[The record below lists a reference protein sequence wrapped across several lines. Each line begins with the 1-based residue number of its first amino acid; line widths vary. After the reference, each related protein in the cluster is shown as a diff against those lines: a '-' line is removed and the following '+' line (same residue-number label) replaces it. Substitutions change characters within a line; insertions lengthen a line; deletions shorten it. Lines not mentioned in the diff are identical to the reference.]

1 MILLTSKDY
10 YTLKRP
16 RTREHECVRQ
26 GKFACVP
33 YINMFPFEHFSGIFT
48 MKMNEQCVPYV
59 HNSSYCFIPIVLKMY
74 ICPDHALKLC
84 MWFEYN
90 T

>member
-10 YTLKRP
+10 YTLKSP

-33 YINMFPFEHFSGIFT
+33 YINMFPGALVCAILTVGNTECYLFILVTTHLRLT
-48 MKMNEQCVPYV
+48 
-59 HNSSYCFIPIVLKMY
+59 NSSHIGQGYLVCATPPTVL
-74 ICPDHALKLC
+74 
-84 MWFEYN
+84 FRFF
-90 T
+90 

>member
-1 MILLTSKDY
+1 
-10 YTLKRP
+10 
-16 RTREHECVRQ
+16 
-26 GKFACVP
+26 
-33 YINMFPFEHFSGIFT
+33 

-59 HNSSYCFIPIVLKMY
+59 HNSSYCFILIVLKMY

>member
-10 YTLKRP
+10 YTLKSP

-33 YINMFPFEHFSGIFT
+33 YINMFPRALVCVILTVGNRHFSLL
-48 MKMNEQCVPYV
+48 NV
-59 HNSSYCFIPIVLKMY
+59 SYAGACSYDF
-74 ICPDHALKLC
+74 LC
-84 MWFEYN
+84 DGERLVRVYLRRRRGVI
-90 T
+90 

>member
-1 MILLTSKDY
+1 
-10 YTLKRP
+10 
-16 RTREHECVRQ
+16 
-26 GKFACVP
+26 
-33 YINMFPFEHFSGIFT
+33 

-59 HNSSYCFIPIVLKMY
+59 HNSSYCVIPIVLKMY

-90 T
+90 TYIYFWHFFLQFELHRFSDIYTKKLHMVWIYIILRLYLCN